1 MFILSILV
9 FFIVNGIE
17 SLTLKQIF
25 IKSERRLKCSTKR
38 YPIALPTFSDVL
50 LIASV
55 VGFIIYFNYPHV
67 VEFFGGLILI
77 LIQKA
82 IIWLITNLKRFIHI

>member
-1 MFILSILV
+1 MDVFLICCIILFILSILV

-25 IKSERRLKCSTKR
+25 IKSDRGLKCSTKK
-38 YPIALPTFSDVL
+38 YPITVSTFSDVL

-55 VGFIIYFNYPHV
+55 IGFIIYFNYPHV
-67 VEFFGGLILI
+67 VEFFWGLILI
-77 LIQKA
+77 
-82 IIWLITNLKRFIHI
+82 